1 MKRLMTICIMF
12 AGLLVMS
19 VMAGQANAAI
29 TTVSGPASTLGT
41 LPEIIAAPPDVLDDV
56 VFNTGMQGFD
66 EAQGVLTT
74 VAHAHDS
81 GVIPAGTVVN
91 SHMIFLNI
99 SDLEELDELDHLG
112 VTWTFA
118 NPILG
123 VMSDRDG
130 TLEAGSTF
138 ELGNPATNYTVTF
151 PGSGQAAPY
160 LARGLEG
167 DKDGYV
173 ISGNQI
179 TVGMHITQPGDWIRV
194 VTVPEP
200 ATVCLLALGGLLI
213 RRKRSV

>member
-1 MKRLMTICIMF
+1 MKTLMTICIMF
-12 AGLLVMS
+12 AVLLVMF
-19 VMAGQANAAI
+19 VMAGQANAVI
-29 TTVSGPASTLGT
+29 TTVSGPASTMGT
-41 LPEIIAAPPDVLDDV
+41 LPQIIAPPSDVLDNV

-81 GVIPAGTVVN
+81 GVIPAGTLVN
-91 SHMIFLNI
+91 SHMIFLN
-99 SDLEELDELDHLG
+99 SPDEVLNHER
-112 VTWTFA
+112 VIWTFA

-123 VMSDRDG
+123 VMSDIDG
-130 TLEAGSTF
+130 TLEANSSF

-151 PGSGQAAPY
+151 TGSGPAAPFY
-160 LARGLEG
+160 ARGMEG
-167 DKDGYV
+167 LDTCV

-179 TVGMHITQPGDWIRV
+179 TLGMHVGQPGDWIRV

-200 ATVCLLALGGLLI
+200 ATVCLLALGGLLL